1 MTELIFFSLQILDT
15 LLTSS
20 RASNYGELKA
30 TVASRIY
37 KKACSVILGYQTLL
51 NTKVTG
57 RFCLLRFSLADVGSR
72 FANVLSFVSLTM
84 FSQMACYLGK
94 NNCHRKKSQGYR

>member
-1 MTELIFFSLQILDT
+1 MIELIYFFFLQT
-15 LLTSS
+15 LETSLTSS
-20 RASNYGELKA
+20 RSSNYGELKA

-51 NTKVTG
+51 TG
-57 RFCLLRFSLADVGSR
+57 RFCLLRFSLADVESR